1 MDQIRIIYEQDE
13 DMWVATSPEV
23 PNWTVVGDSYDE
35 AHLLAE
41 EGARFA
47 LDRDDVELKHFVPA
61 PAA

>member
-1 MDQIRIIYEQDE
+1 MRTLGGNVTRDPQLDGR
-13 DMWVATSPEV
+13 
-23 PNWTVVGDSYDE
+23 GDSYEE
-35 AHLLAE
+35 ARRLAE